1 MRTRY
6 SRLSVTFAMTVLAGS
21 IAACDRGGS
30 DLPPEVARAREQA
43 ARRSCVAEEMLRR
56 ASSDVADLQD
66 AVQGSSGE
74 TPGAELTRRAGSA
87 ALQFARAYQQHA
99 ELRAAGYAHVDSAL
113 SYSRRAADSVQH
125 LQMAQRLSIRSPE
138 AETIE
143 ANVIAAYDRD
153 FASLLDDADH
163 PCNWDPRE
171 R

>member
-6 SRLSVTFAMTVLAGS
+6 PGLSVALALTILAGS
-21 IAACDRGGS
+21 VAGCERGGPE
-30 DLPPEVARAREQA
+30 PPAEVTRAREQA

-56 ASSDVADLQD
+56 ASSDVADVQD
-66 AVQGSSGE
+66 AVQGSGGD
-74 TPGAELTRRAGSA
+74 TPGAELTRRAGAA

-125 LQMAQRLSIRSPE
+125 VQMAQQLSIRRPE

-153 FASLLDDADH
+153 FTSLLNDADH
-163 PCNWDPRE
+163 PCNWEPLE